1 MQKIALYGDD
11 MMRAANKH
19 FLNTQK
25 MAGKEFWFSHNPMQT
40 LLNYPE
46 SSFAMELNW
55 LKEAYGLTELTAA
68 NFVQSGSY
76 WYFVP

>member
-25 MAGKEFWFSHNPMQT
+25 MAGKEF
-40 LLNYPE
+40 
-46 SSFAMELNW
+46 
-55 LKEAYGLTELTAA
+55 
-68 NFVQSGSY
+68 
-76 WYFVP
+76 